1 MQIKADTIL
10 RDDISERLK
19 KVEEYS
25 KVKFP
30 LSYQKFVQEY
40 NVGVPI
46 TNEFEF
52 NNHSYTVERFLG
64 LVNDYK
70 SSSFGDYDIAVVLSQ
85 IDTYL
90 TNNPDLIGDEV
101 IPIAIL
107 FAGDYVCL
115 DYRNKR
121 DEPEICIWYHED
133 SEEFNPITNKIA
145 DNFDEFVEMLK

>member
-10 RDDISERLK
+10 RTDISERLK

-30 LSYQKFVQEY
+30 SSYEKFVQKY

-52 NNHSYTVERFLG
+52 NNHLYVVERFLG

-70 SSSFGDYDIAVVLSQ
+70 TSSLGDYDIAVVLSQ
-85 IDTYL
+85 IDTRL
-90 TNNPDLIGDEV
+90 TDNPNLIGDEV
-101 IPIAIL
+101 IPIAML

-115 DYRNKR
+115 DFRNNV
-121 DEPEICIWYHED
+121 DIPEVCVWYHED
-133 SEEFNPITNKIA
+133 SEEFSPVTNKIA
-145 DNFDEFVEMLK
+145 DNFDQFVEMLK